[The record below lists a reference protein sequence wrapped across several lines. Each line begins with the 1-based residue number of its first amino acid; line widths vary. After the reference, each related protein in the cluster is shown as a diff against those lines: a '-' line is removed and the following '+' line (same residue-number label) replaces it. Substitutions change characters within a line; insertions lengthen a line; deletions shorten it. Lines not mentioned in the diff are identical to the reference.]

1 MTDTPPHRP
10 ERAASR
16 KIGALSGLWPFLA
29 RYRLLLGG
37 ALLALVLTATV
48 SLALPLA
55 VRRVVDS
62 FGEGDLE
69 MLNQYFGAALG
80 IAALLALG
88 TGARYYMVT
97 RLGERVV
104 ADIRRALFERVI
116 GLSPAFYERIMTGEV
131 LSRITTDTTL
141 IQSIVGSSI
150 SVALRNVLMLF
161 GGLALLGLTSPK
173 LTGMVLLV
181 VPAVIV
187 PIVVLGRRLRTLS
200 RENQDWIAASSGNAS
215 EALGAVQTVQAFTH
229 ETQSTDAFNIV
240 TERAYAIALKRIAT
254 RAVMT
259 VIVILL
265 VFSGIVGVLW
275 VGALDVR
282 AGAMSIGELVQFVI
296 YSVIVAGAVGALS
309 EIWGELQR
317 AAGAT
322 ERLVELLDA
331 TDQVQ
336 DPATPTT
343 LPSPVR
349 GAVDFNA
356 VRFHYPSRP
365 GQSALDGVSLHVKP
379 GETIALVGPSGAGK
393 TTIIQLLMRF
403 YDPQSGAI
411 LLDGVDIRDIRRTD
425 LRSVMALVPQDPVI
439 FGTTARENIGFG
451 RPDATDEEIEQA
463 ALAAAAHDF
472 IITLPQG
479 YDTQLGERGVMLS
492 GGQKQRIAIARAILR
507 DAPVLLLDE
516 ATSALDA
523 ESERA
528 VQRAV
533 EHLSKDRTTLVVAH
547 RLATVRKADRIVVF
561 DQGRIVAEGTH
572 EALVEQGGLYARLA
586 RLQFTEGMGEALLAR
601 LNDFRSRHAARR
613 SPIALAVQNRHAEPE
628 AHGGNHAQQPICQS
642 RRPRCYSE
650 RHAMV

>member
-1 MTDTPPHRP
+1 MAETFGMNS
-10 ERAASR
+10 EVRATSR
-16 KIGALSGLWPFLA
+16 KVGALAGLWPFLS
-29 RYRLLLGG
+29 RYWMLLAG

-55 VRRVVDS
+55 VRRVVDG
-62 FGEGDLE
+62 FGAGDLQL
-69 MLNQYFGAALG
+69 LNQYFAAALG
-80 IAALLALG
+80 VAALLALG
-88 TGARYYMVT
+88 TGLRYYLVT

-104 ADIRRALFERVI
+104 ADIRIAVFNRVI
-116 GLSPAFYERIMTGEV
+116 GLSPVFYERIMTGEV

-141 IQSIVGSSI
+141 IQSIVGSSV
-150 SVALRNVLMLF
+150 SVALRNVLMLV
-161 GGLALLGLTSPK
+161 GGLALLALTSPK
-173 LTGMVLLV
+173 LTGLVLLL

-200 RENQDWIAASSGNAS
+200 RENQDWIAASSGNAA

-229 ETQSTDAFNIV
+229 EGQSAAAFDNV
-240 TERAYAIALKRIAT
+240 TEQAFSIALKRIAT

-259 VIVILL
+259 VIVIML

-282 AGAMSIGELVQFVI
+282 EGAMSIGELVQFVI
-296 YSVIVAGAVGALS
+296 YSVIVAGSVGALS

-322 ERLVELLDA
+322 ERLAELLDA
-331 TDQVQ
+331 VDQVQ
-336 DPATPTT
+336 DPARPLA
-343 LPSPVR
+343 LPRPVR
-349 GAVDFNA
+349 GAVAFEG

-365 GQSALDGVSLHVKP
+365 TQSALDGVSLRVAP
-379 GETIALVGPSGAGK
+379 GETVALVGPSGAGK

-403 YDPQSGAI
+403 YDPQAGAVR
-411 LLDGVDIRDIRRTD
+411 LDGIDIRELARTD

-439 FGTTARENIGFG
+439 FATTARENIRFG
-451 RPDATDEEIEQA
+451 RPGASDAEIEEA
-463 ALAAAAHDF
+463 ASAAAAHEF
-472 IITLPQG
+472 ITGLPQG
-479 YDTQLGERGVMLS
+479 YETQLGERGVMLS

-533 EHLSKDRTTLVVAH
+533 EHLAKDRTTLVVAH

-561 DQGRIVAEGTH
+561 DKGRIVAEGTH
-572 EALVEQGGLYARLA
+572 EVLVAQGGLYARLA
-586 RLQFTEGMGEALLAR
+586 RLQFTEGQDDE
-601 LNDFRSRHAARR
+601 
-613 SPIALAVQNRHAEPE
+613 I
-628 AHGGNHAQQPICQS
+628 
-642 RRPRCYSE
+642 
-650 RHAMV
+650 